1 MPDDAGTPHDLF
13 AACLIQLIGSTAS
26 QSLCDSGH
34 RLGAVIASR
43 GVLGE
48 LGKVLDTL
56 QICRHARQIAL
67 AEEME
72 GLSLWIA
79 ANRQMIN
86 ARARAFRRRV
96 AAVPN
101 FRIERIG
108 AYFAYVRHGFA
119 GRGSEEVAK
128 ALAMRHGVLALP
140 GSWFGPG
147 QEQHLRFAF
156 ANADAETLRIAA
168 GRMARMTLD

>member
-1 MPDDAGTPHDLF
+1 M
-13 AACLIQLIGSTAS
+13 
-26 QSLCDSGH
+26 
-34 RLGAVIASR
+34 IASR

-56 QICRHARQIAL
+56 QICPARTGQIAL

-72 GLSLWIA
+72 GLSGWIA

-86 ARARAFRRRV
+86 ARARAFRAAV

-119 GRGSEEVAK
+119 GPRGSEEVAK
-128 ALAMRHGVLALP
+128 ALAMRHGVWLIAGQLVR
-140 GSWFGPG
+140 PG

-168 GRMARMTLD
+168 GAWPG